1 MGSEDRR
8 GNANGVL
15 DEKVAL
21 VTGGARGIGLAVA
34 TLMAGA
40 GARVVLADLDE
51 AAAREAAGAIG
62 PQASATAL
70 DLADVESCR
79 ACVGSTI
86 ERLGR
91 LDILVN
97 NGGICHAVPIPDV
110 DQTFYDRMFDINVRG
125 AFFCSQAAAAH
136 MRERQT
142 GRIITIASI
151 AAKTGGTAD
160 VSIYAATKAAVV
172 ALTKAYAK
180 YLAPY
185 GTANAILPG
194 PTDTALFRGWA
205 SDDQAA
211 ALERQIP
218 MGRLGRSQ
226 DHAGAALFL
235 ASPAA
240 DYITGSTI
248 DINGGMLM
256 D

>member
-1 MGSEDRR
+1 MGSDAR
-8 GNANGVL
+8 GGTADGVL
-15 DEKVAL
+15 DAKVAL
-21 VTGGARGIGLAVA
+21 ITGGARGIGLSVA
-34 TLMAGA
+34 TLMAEA

-51 AAAREAAGAIG
+51 AAASEAADEIG
-62 PQASATAL
+62 PKASAAPL
-70 DLADVESCR
+70 DLGNVASCR
-79 ACVGSTI
+79 ECVARTV
-86 ERLGR
+86 ERFGQ

-97 NGGICHAVPIPDV
+97 NGGICHAVPIPAV
-110 DQTFYDRMFDINVRG
+110 DQAFYDRMFDINVRG
-125 AFFCSQAAAAH
+125 AFFCSQAAAVH
-136 MRERQT
+136 MRERRT

-180 YLAPY
+180 YLAPF

-194 PTDTALFRGWA
+194 PTETALFRGWA
-205 SDDQAA
+205 SDEQAD
-211 ALERQIP
+211 ALERVIP
-218 MGRLGRSQ
+218 MGRLGEAR

-235 ASPAA
+235 ASSAA

>member
-1 MGSEDRR
+1 MGSST
-8 GNANGVL
+8 GTGISGQAL
-15 DEKVAL
+15 DGKVAL
-21 VTGGARGIGLAVA
+21 ITGGARGIGLSVA
-34 TLMAGA
+34 YAMAGA
-40 GARVVLADLDE
+40 GARVILADLDE
-51 AAAREAAGAIG
+51 DAAAQAAQAIG
-62 PQASATAL
+62 PLASAARL
-70 DLADVESCR
+70 DLASVESCR
-79 ACVGSTI
+79 SCIDRTV
-86 ERLGR
+86 EQLGQ

-110 DQTFYDRMFDINVRG
+110 DQAFYDRMFDINVRG
-125 AFFCSQAAAAH
+125 AFFCSQAAAVH
-136 MRERQT
+136 MKARQT

-160 VSIYAATKAAVV
+160 VSIYAATKASVV
-172 ALTKAYAK
+172 ALTKAFAK

-205 SDDQAA
+205 SNEQAD
-211 ALERQIP
+211 ALLEKIP
-218 MGRLGRSQ
+218 LARLGRPG